1 MNNYQS
7 TNYPT
12 PPVVQQIPTNAPQ
25 NVQKVIAANNA
36 NVLAQQAQN
45 IAQQN
50 PTRTNINK
58 AVNATQQAVQ
68 ANASL
73 AIQNENK
80 PFPQPV
86 PTNFNTGGAKRK
98 TTKKRSTSKKGKGR
112 K

>member
-1 MNNYQS
+1 MSNYP
-7 TNYPT
+7 TPNYPT

-36 NVLAQQAQN
+36 TVLAQQAQK

-50 PTRTNINK
+50 PTITNINN
-58 AVNATQQAVQ
+58 AVNATQQAVK

-73 AIQNENK
+73 AIMNQ